1 MRFATNQA
9 EMEGFFNMYNSPWAI
24 FLKWNYNSQTIKM
37 NYHFDM
43 IRVHNRHQKRH
54 IVKKQSNMGDFCLS
68 YFCTFNLKSN
78 FSKTQRRFK
87 RSKRLLSVE
96 RFQFKLFIFWQTMA
110 LPNDLKNFVA
120 AKQILL
126 GVFKLWLSDHWQLIK
141 LRPRVRIQSLVDLKK
156 RYNYVNCDDDL

>member
-1 MRFATNQA
+1 
-9 EMEGFFNMYNSPWAI
+9 
-24 FLKWNYNSQTIKM
+24 M

-54 IVKKQSNMGDFCLS
+54 IVKKQSKMGDFCLS
-68 YFCTFNLKSN
+68 YFCTFNQKSN

-96 RFQFKLFIFWQTMA
+96 RFQFKLFIFWQTTMA
-110 LPNDLKNFVA
+110 LPNDLKNFTA

-126 GVFKLWLSDHWQLIK
+126 ACLWTVEWLSDHWQLIK
-141 LRPRVRIQSLVDLKK
+141 LRPRVRIQALVDLKK
-156 RYNYVNCDDDL
+156 RFKYVNCDNLKEPTIPSLALNWPFLKMESI